1 MVRIIVNSKCTG
13 CETCVNICPVGVYEI
28 KNGKS
33 VPIKV
38 EDCLICRT
46 CESQCPEGA
55 IQVMEDNN
63 VPVKVETP
71 PPIETVKTKTKLK
84 KTKKT
89 SVNQVKPKK
98 KF

>member
-1 MVRIIVNSKCTG
+1 
-13 CETCVNICPVGVYEI
+13 
-28 KNGKS
+28 
-33 VPIKV
+33 
-38 EDCLICRT
+38 
-46 CESQCPEGA
+46 
-55 IQVMEDNN
+55 MEDNN